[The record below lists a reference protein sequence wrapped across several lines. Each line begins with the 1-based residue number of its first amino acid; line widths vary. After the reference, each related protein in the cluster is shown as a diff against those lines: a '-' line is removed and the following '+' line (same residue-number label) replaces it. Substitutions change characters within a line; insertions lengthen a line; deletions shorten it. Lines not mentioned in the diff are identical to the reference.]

1 MNTQQKIHSV
11 IEMVQMITDCRDIA
25 PIFDLVEDITY
36 HDYVNTITERVL
48 ERKFP
53 REREVLEELRMGM
66 PTVADGLPIKQE
78 LIFVDI
84 K

>member
-11 IEMVQMITDCRDIA
+11 IEMIQMITDCRDIA
-25 PIFDLVEDITY
+25 PIFDLAEDINY
-36 HDYVNTITERVL
+36 HDYVNTVTERVL

-66 PTVADGLPIKQE
+66 PTVAEYRKYTSS
-78 LIFVDI
+78 
-84 K
+84 